1 VATRRPDINRSLAH
15 ATLEPDP
22 ENTGGH
28 AIRLGLATIANVGD
42 TAAEQIVAAR
52 DTGGPFTSIGDLG
65 RRTSLTQPQLESLA
79 TAGVFDQLGPD
90 RRQALWAAGAAARD
104 RPGHLP
110 GIAVGLD
117 APALPGM
124 STLEIATADALITG
138 ITPGTH
144 PVEFLRAHL
153 THLGARRSARTG
165 PGTMPAPRRTR
176 ATPQGCPNRSPGTRR
191 VTTPPDGDHD
201 DSPCATSTSP
211 RRPDAGSSAATRIT
225 RGPGRRQ

>member
-1 VATRRPDINRSLAH
+1 MSRRRRPPTRSGHPPAGH
-15 ATLEPDP
+15 QPQPRPRHPRTRPR
-22 ENTGGH
+22 NTGGH

-138 ITPGTH
+138 ITPPAPT
-144 PVEFLRAHL
+144 PSNSSAP
-153 THLGARRSARTG
+153 TSPTSARG
-165 PGTMPAPRRTR
+165 EAHEPDPAPCQHR
-176 ATPQGCPNRSPGTRR
+176 AEHVQPRKAAPI
-191 VTTPPDGDHD
+191 DHQVL
-201 DSPCATSTSP
+201 
-211 RRPDAGSSAATRIT
+211 AG
-225 RGPGRRQ
+225 